1 MIFLI
6 YFSIEKSG
14 FSSLLSLCTGTAGI
28 PRRWHWRWPVLR
40 STGHSDSVPVV
51 GGGADCGGEA
61 GDGSQKQE
69 AAAAMAAVVPANS
82 GEGGGYGEH
91 QWSKGSA
98 VVGAAWPGAAGN
110 GGAPCGW
117 RRPNRAA
124 TLGGGAGDVPATD
137 WMGKER
143 GKGVLGMENPFLPS
157 ISEDLRCMRRIW
169 ELYQWR
175 KFRVSG
181 IFPPVMTI

>member
-1 MIFLI
+1 M
-6 YFSIEKSG
+6 
-14 FSSLLSLCTGTAGI
+14 
-28 PRRWHWRWPVLR
+28 R

-61 GDGSQKQE
+61 GDGSQKQA

-82 GEGGGYGEH
+82 GEGGSHGEH
-91 QWSKGSA
+91 QWSKGSM
-98 VVGAAWPGAAGN
+98 VVAAARPRAARS
-110 GGAPCGW
+110 GGAPYSR

-124 TLGGGAGDVPATD
+124 SPGGDAGDVPAMD
-137 WMGKER
+137 WMEKER
-143 GKGVLGMENPFLPS
+143 GKGVLVMENPFLPS